1 MRMMTVAVRI
11 RGEVD
16 SMPTSGLSICSALSL
31 EREPSFAR
39 PHGRGC
45 HTDRA
50 LPVLFKL
57 VVGMAMQPATIHI
70 TTVLVSTSGAAETA

>member
-1 MRMMTVAVRI
+1 MAVRI

-50 LPVLFKL
+50 LPVRFKL

-70 TTVLVSTSGAAETA
+70 TTVLAATSGAAEAA